1 MAFALAA
8 AALLSSGLAF
18 CPTLEDTAL
27 DQACDAEDSSL
38 VQLQK
43 QRHRLTHALAVKG
56 DRSSPL
62 KLADFQQTGEC
73 YDRKANN
80 NWAVVDAHLHP
91 RPFGGKPVAFSDLMG
106 RLRRAGILFTTL
118 YGIGQRLPVDSSCSY
133 YLDCPGTD
141 VMPSLKNDFF
151 QRSKRARQCS

>member
-1 MAFALAA
+1 MF
-8 AALLSSGLAF
+8 
-18 CPTLEDTAL
+18 E
-27 DQACDAEDSSL
+27 
-38 VQLQK
+38 LQ
-43 QRHRLTHALAVKG
+43 G

-106 RLRRAGILFTTL
+106 RLRRAGIFVYHVVWHRPTFA
-118 YGIGQRLPVDSSCSY
+118 S
-133 YLDCPGTD
+133 
-141 VMPSLKNDFF
+141 
-151 QRSKRARQCS
+151 